1 MINSINSNIQNIY
14 ETRAHNSEVDLYNN
28 IKKSASEKEQLKK
41 VAKEFESI
49 FITKMIS
56 TMEKSVDRE
65 GSLFSEGSYMK
76 NFKSYMFNE
85 IGRQVASNEHT
96 QIGFAKKIYEQ
107 MEKYVQG

>member
-1 MINSINSNIQNIY
+1 MINSINSNVQNIY
-14 ETRAHNSEVDLYNN
+14 DMTTRNSEVELYNN
-28 IKKSASEKEQLKK
+28 IKKSSSEKEQLKK

-76 NFKSYMFNE
+76 NFKSYMYNE
-85 IGRQVASNEHT
+85 IGRQIASNEHT

-107 MEKYVQG
+107 MENYVQG